1 MRFSGFIILRLRV
14 GPTVALSAMLPTE
27 MELSQML
34 MSLQLMTTKMLS
46 TTLQVHQAMSQ
57 ALLASRILNESFLV
71 HLFPTLRMCILCVGH
86 VMIHVT
92 HSFLQVSRWQSSN
105 FSCCSSERAVRSNR
119 CRSWWPADGIISQ
132 LNLGIGVCWVCSCC
146 CVLVRIDSMH
156 SSSLRFIHACVS
168 FVNLF
173 KQRQK
178 AAHFQRDCGRLGSF
192 FGVKPGLL
200 SLTPTQ
206 IFSNNDTWNG
216 FKDIWMHV
224 GTLASSRHQNS
235 L

>member
-1 MRFSGFIILRLRV
+1 
-14 GPTVALSAMLPTE
+14 MLT
-27 MELSQML
+27 
-34 MSLQLMTTKMLS
+34 SLQLMTTKMLS

-57 ALLASRILNESFLV
+57 ALLASRILNESFLA